1 MEAQVDPQEVGK
13 VVVQEVQVDPALEV
27 VEVADSIQA

>member
-13 VVVQEVQVDPALEV
+13 VVVQEVQEDPVQEV
-27 VEVADSIQA
+27 VAAADSTQE

>member
-13 VVVQEVQVDPALEV
+13 VVVQEAQEDPVQEV
-27 VEVADSIQA
+27 VAAADSTQV